1 MKNIEDFKDEWRKE
15 TMSKDKNLNTLLD
28 ELASIRGE
36 IKSLQEQEKVLKLR
50 QNDLDSEIIRK
61 MEDQGLDQIAN
72 DVCTVSKKID
82 VVPTV
87 EDWDVVHQH
96 ILDTKQFELLQK
108 RMSATAWRELLQ
120 MGQAVPGVK
129 ATELTKI
136 NFRSK

>member
-120 MGQAVPGVK
+120 MGQAGPGVK